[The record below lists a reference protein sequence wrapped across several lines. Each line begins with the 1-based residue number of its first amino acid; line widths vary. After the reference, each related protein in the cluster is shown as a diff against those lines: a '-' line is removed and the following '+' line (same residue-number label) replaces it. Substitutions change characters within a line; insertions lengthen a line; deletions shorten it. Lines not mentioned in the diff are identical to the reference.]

1 MTLPR
6 SFFCLLLFFSTP
18 YGCPGS
24 TPFALAEADV
34 VIRVIDGDTV
44 ALQRLGKARLIGVN
58 TPETVHP
65 AKPVEFF
72 GKEATDFTQCH
83 LDAEKVRVE
92 HDWQRTDRYGRV
104 LVYLYLEDGTFFNT
118 ELVKQGCAHAYTKYP
133 FKCLEEFREYE
144 QKARENGRG
153 LWGEQVSEAA
163 TEPAADTDKQETL
176 VSSLGP
182 GKSITGTGAT
192 T

>member
-1 MTLPR
+1 MS
-6 SFFCLLLFFSTP
+6 SFVLSTEILLCFNAS
-18 YGCPGS
+18 
-24 TPFALAEADV
+24 
-34 VIRVIDGDTV
+34 
-44 ALQRLGKARLIGVN
+44 
-58 TPETVHP
+58 

-72 GKEATDFTQCH
+72 GKEATDFTQRH

-104 LVYLYLEDGTFFNT
+104 LVYLYLEDGTFFNA

-163 TEPAADTDKQETL
+163 TDTDKQETL
-176 VSSLGP
+176 VYVTRTWKKYHRDGCHYLSKSKISISLEAATDSYGP
-182 GKSITGTGAT
+182 CFVCRPTSH
-192 T
+192 